1 MMQRLAT
8 ARSRAAEILGA
19 IGLLLLAMFG
29 VAPAVA
35 QEAPAEIRVI
45 AGIVPPFVMKE
56 GDRLTGFSID
66 LWAEIAS
73 RLNLK
78 PTYEATDDVDAFFDA
93 LRSKKAQI
101 GVSGVFYTAAR
112 DREFDFS
119 YPILEAGLQVMVRTS
134 GGEAAA
140 TPLKDVLNL
149 LFSRSAATWL
159 GVAVLIIL
167 IPAHIVWWL
176 DRGRE
181 DGASPAQRYF
191 PGIFHALTWATT
203 ALVSQVQLLPSQW
216 LARVFGLIWMFAGV
230 VFIALYTAQLTATLT
245 VEEIH
250 GMINGPGDLPGK
262 RVATLRG
269 STAVP
274 FLKQAGAELRELSTV
289 SDVNAA
295 LVGQKVDAVLFG
307 SPALRYFAAHEGKG
321 RVRLVGP
328 EFNLR
333 DIGFVFQLG
342 DPLRR
347 RVSSAL
353 LTLREDGSYQRI
365 YAKWFGGE

>member
-1 MMQRLAT
+1 MIHRLET
-8 ARSRAAEILGA
+8 TRPRAAGIRRSTGF
-19 IGLLLLAMFG
+19 LLLALFC
-29 VAPAVA
+29 VAPAAA
-35 QEAPAEIRVI
+35 QETTTEVKVI

-56 GDRLTGFSID
+56 GDHLTGFSID
-66 LWAEIAS
+66 LWTEIAS

-78 PTYEATDDVDAFFDA
+78 STYDVTENVDTFFDA
-93 LRSKKAQI
+93 VRSKKAQI
-101 GVSGVFYTAAR
+101 GVSGVFFTAAR
-112 DREFDFS
+112 DKEFDFS
-119 YPILEAGLQVMVRTS
+119 YPLMEAGLQVMVRTS
-134 GGEAAA
+134 GAEAVP
-140 TPLKDVLNL
+140 TPLRDVLGL
-149 LFSRSAATWL
+149 LFSWSAAMWL
-159 GVAVLIIL
+159 GVALLIIL
-167 IPAHIVWWL
+167 VPAHIVWWL

-181 DGASPAQRYF
+181 DGASPTRRYF

-203 ALVSQVQLLPSQW
+203 ALVSQVQVLPSQW

-245 VEEIH
+245 AEEIQ
-250 GMINGPGDLPGK
+250 GIITGPGDLPGK

-274 FLKQAGAELRELSTV
+274 YLKEIGADLQEFPTLAEMT
-289 SDVNAA
+289 AA
-295 LVGQKVDAVLFG
+295 LVGRKADAVLFG
-307 SPALRYFAAHEGKG
+307 SPPLRYFAAHGGQG
-321 RVRLVGP
+321 RVRMVGP
-328 EFNLR
+328 EFNMR

-347 RVSSAL
+347 RVSSVL